1 MMPEQER
8 LVRESWPTIAAQ
20 ADAAAALFY
29 DRLFQIAPEARP
41 LFAHVEM
48 AGQGRKFM
56 AMLDQIVQSL
66 DQAPVL
72 VSDVASL
79 ARRHTAYGVQT
90 AQYES
95 VGAALVWAIEQILG
109 DQASPEISRAWR
121 EAYTLVAAIM
131 ARAARRSGP
140 TAHVPLA
147 GR

>member
-8 LVRESWPTIAAQ
+8 LVRESWPRIAAQ
-20 ADAAAALFY
+20 ADTAASLFY
-29 DRLFQIAPEARP
+29 ARLFHIAPEARS
-41 LFAHVEM
+41 LLAHVEM
-48 AGQGRKFM
+48 EGQGRKFM

-95 VGAALVWAIEQILG
+95 VGAALVWTIEQVLG
-109 DQASPEISRAWR
+109 EDASPEVSRAWR
-121 EAYTLVAAIM
+121 EAYTLVSAIM

-140 TAHVPLA
+140 TAHAPHA
-147 GR
+147 AH